1 MTTLFRFIYVFLNK
15 KWHFDQIVNELIVIK
30 FMNFG
35 YSLSFKT
42 LDKGLIEQLGPTG
55 FSNLIFNTSFNITG
69 TQSGFIYHTSF
80 ILISCFC
87 LYFFVYFLI
96 TLGFVL
102 SIYNIQF
109 FILIFGFFILAF
121 FRSC

>member
-1 MTTLFRFIYVFLNK
+1 
-15 KWHFDQIVNELIVIK
+15 VNELIVIR

-42 LDKGLIEQLGPTG
+42 LDKGLIEQFGPTG
-55 FSNLIFNTSFNITG
+55 FSNLIFNTSFNVTG
-69 TQSGFIYHTSF
+69 IQSGFIYHISF
-80 ILISCFC
+80 TLISCFC
-87 LYFFVYFLI
+87 LYFFVYFLMS
-96 TLGFVL
+96 LGFLL